1 MIWCFWWMPKKPD
14 IGRPTSN
21 INPTLHLFAETGCSE
36 STNFGRR
43 DEDRGWESRTSWIV
57 WKSWEGWH
65 LTFDWVDTFWILWT
79 VLLVQLDIA
88 WGAAFNFRDQER
100 ATGNFFSFHLWMF
113 FRLKSG
119 MASAPWNIPHHS
131 TKCIRINST
140 RTSVAPSRC
149 VHADLK
155 STSKNTGPWDGT
167 YWVVGHWRRTDFTYS
182 GSKSFPFSIL
192 TGWGSK
198 PLNQKS
204 DFDRA
209 WGFEK
214 QLGGPIDAHQCPT
227 CHAKQNIFAKLRIES
242 SSEI

>member
-88 WGAAFNFRDQER
+88 WGAAFNFRDQEC
-100 ATGNFFSFHLWMF
+100 ATGNFFFFPPVDVLSSKIWNGFSSLKHSSSLHQMYWDQFNSHFCSTKQMCSRRPEVNIKKHRTLRWHVLSGGTLEAHRFHLQRF
-113 FRLKSG
+113 
-119 MASAPWNIPHHS
+119 
-131 TKCIRINST
+131 
-140 RTSVAPSRC
+140 
-149 VHADLK
+149 
-155 STSKNTGPWDGT
+155 
-167 YWVVGHWRRTDFTYS
+167 
-182 GSKSFPFSIL
+182 
-192 TGWGSK
+192 
-198 PLNQKS
+198 
-204 DFDRA
+204 
-209 WGFEK
+209 
-214 QLGGPIDAHQCPT
+214 
-227 CHAKQNIFAKLRIES
+227 
-242 SSEI
+242 

>member
-1 MIWCFWWMPKKPD
+1 MKTEDGSHEQAELFESLGRDDIWHS
-14 IGRPTSN
+14 IEL
-21 INPTLHLFAETGCSE
+21 I
-36 STNFGRR
+36 
-43 DEDRGWESRTSWIV
+43 
-57 WKSWEGWH
+57 
-65 LTFDWVDTFWILWT
+65 TFWILWT
-79 VLLVQLDIA
+79 VLLVGNWILHEVQLSISETKNVPQ
-88 WGAAFNFRDQER
+88 G
-100 ATGNFFSFHLWMF
+100 TLFSFHLWMF

-131 TKCIRINST
+131 TKCIGINST

-182 GSKSFPFSIL
+182 GSNSFPFSIL

-227 CHAKQNIFAKLRIES
+227 CHPKQNLFAKLRIES